1 MFKNIVTIYL
11 KEMKEVLRDRK
22 TLVFMLI
29 LPTVLVPLLINFMT
43 SFMMKAEKKARTET
57 LTYALFGSQYLPEF
71 ADFLKNNAAFEE
83 KKVDDLSKVKQAI
96 DEGRIKLALEIPSD
110 AEAKLESGEQ
120 LHVVL
125 HFNNASLSS
134 KVKTRTKKAVVEFG
148 EILRDRRLIELGF
161 EGVPARTALVTPIAL
176 DEKGTADMRE
186 TIGERVGGF
195 LPYLFIIFAF
205 IGALYPAIDL
215 GAGEKERGTL
225 ETLLLTPVPRNRLVI
240 GKFLVIFT
248 TGLTA
253 ALLSLGSIT
262 VWLLTKGQ
270 AVTGVLGAVIK
281 SVGSMDI
288 VLIGAMLIPTTAIFA
303 ALLMCISIYAKSFK
317 EAQSYATPLNFLAI
331 IPAVMAMLPGIE
343 LTWTTALIPIT
354 NVSLAIKELIKGTMD
369 YTMLF
374 AIIGSS
380 TAIALLAV
388 FFCTVW
394 FEKES
399 VLFRE

>member
-43 SFMMKAEKKARTET
+43 SFMMKVEKKAQTET
-57 LTYALFGSQYLPEF
+57 LTYALFGSEYLPEF
-71 ADFLKNNAAFEE
+71 ADFLRNNTAFEE
-83 KKVDDLSKVKQAI
+83 KKVDNLSKVKQAI

-110 AEAKLESGEQ
+110 AETKLGRGEQ
-120 LHVVL
+120 LHVIL

-134 KVKTRTKKAVVEFG
+134 KVKTRTKKAVVAFG
-148 EILRDRRLIELGF
+148 ETLRDRRLIELGF
-161 EGVPARTALVTPIAL
+161 EGASARTALVSPIAL

-253 ALLSLGSIT
+253 ALLSLASIT

-388 FFCTVW
+388 FFCTIW